1 MSFLFSKEEFKEY
14 MAYNFRVFTQLDL
27 ILIH

>member
-1 MSFLFSKEEFKEY
+1 MSFLFSKEEFKECVIY
-14 MAYNFRVFTQLDL
+14 ISVFSQLDL